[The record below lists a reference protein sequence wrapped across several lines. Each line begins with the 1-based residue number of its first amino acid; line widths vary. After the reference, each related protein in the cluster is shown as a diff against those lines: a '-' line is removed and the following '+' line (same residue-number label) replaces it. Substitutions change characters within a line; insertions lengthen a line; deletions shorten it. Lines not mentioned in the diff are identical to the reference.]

1 MSSFA
6 SAAQGLNLKEGD
18 ALFGSAQQIW
28 TMLDEMASSS
38 PEKYAAF
45 IAKQKKEHEELV
57 RQNKPPTPKFAVST
71 KDVCLR
77 CVCLYMCLCARVS
90 VCILNSHADADK
102 QRGVPEHKRVR
113 EAQGA
118 RI

>member
-71 KDVCLR
+71 KDVCV
-77 CVCLYMCLCARVS
+77 VCLV
-90 VCILNSHADADK
+90 
-102 QRGVPEHKRVR
+102 G
-113 EAQGA
+113 
-118 RI
+118 